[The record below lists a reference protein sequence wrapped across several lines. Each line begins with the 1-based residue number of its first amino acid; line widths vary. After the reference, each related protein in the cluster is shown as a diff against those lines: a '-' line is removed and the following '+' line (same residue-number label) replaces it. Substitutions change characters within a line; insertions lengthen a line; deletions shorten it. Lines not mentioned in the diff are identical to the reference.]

1 MKKAI
6 AACLILVALACA
18 VLLSNRKIRE
28 SRAERMGR
36 QMMTSIENDFESLP
50 GSGWPE
56 EFRSTSLGQLDCR
69 GRSVI
74 EVIGM
79 VNKQIAEAL
88 PQGPQLRIIMG
99 MEEGYGEVVS
109 HDLPESTVDQRM
121 SALLAFVPMPTNG
134 DVRAISYSI
143 HWP

>member
-1 MKKAI
+1 MKKII

-18 VLLSNRKIRE
+18 VLLSNQKIRE
-28 SRAERMGR
+28 SRAEQMGR
-36 QMMTSIENDFESLP
+36 QMVTGLEKDLENLP
-50 GSGWPE
+50 GSGWSE
-56 EFRSTSLGQLDCR
+56 ESRSTSLGQLDCR
-69 GRSVI
+69 GRTVT

-99 MEEGYGEVVS
+99 TEEGYGELVG
-109 HDLPESTVDQRM
+109 HDLPEATVDQRM
-121 SALLAFVPMPTNG
+121 SDLLALVPKPTNG